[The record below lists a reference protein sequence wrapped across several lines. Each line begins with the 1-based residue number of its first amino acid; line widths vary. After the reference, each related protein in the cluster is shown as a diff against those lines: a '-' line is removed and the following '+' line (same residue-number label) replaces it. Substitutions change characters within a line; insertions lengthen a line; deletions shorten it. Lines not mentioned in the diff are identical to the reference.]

1 MPSTSEYQALIRRR
15 WKRKGLCSMCG
26 VEKKRPGFLTGLEC
40 QQRYRNYHLN
50 LKRQVISGYGGRC
63 RCCGELRFEFL
74 SVDHVA
80 ERGCDERR
88 RLGRGMA
95 SGALYRKLIR
105 EGFPD
110 THQVL
115 CFNCN
120 MSLGFFGYC
129 PHHPRI
135 HRPFGRSGL

>member
-1 MPSTSEYQALIRRR
+1 MPSTPAYQALIRRR

-26 VEKKRPGFLTGLEC
+26 VEKRRLGFLTGLGC
-40 QQRYRNYHLN
+40 QQRYHDYQRR
-50 LKRQVISGYGGRC
+50 LKLKVIAGYGNKC
-63 RCCGELRFEFL
+63 SCCGEDRFEFL
-74 SVDHVA
+74 SIDHIA

-88 RLGRGMA
+88 RLGRGMS

-120 MSLGFFGYC
+120 MSLGFFG
-129 PHHPRI
+129 
-135 HRPFGRSGL
+135 